1 MQSNNLSQPERKK
14 NSLILIVDDIPKNIQ
29 LLGNILSNHGYNIAV
44 ATNGKQ
50 ALTIIEKKLP
60 DLVLLDVMMP
70 EIDGFEVCQR
80 IKDNPASR
88 EIPVIF
94 LTAKHEVED
103 KIRGFEVGGSDYV
116 TKPFETAEV
125 IARVRTHLQLKNALD
140 TIHQYNQQL
149 ERIVDER
156 TEALIRAERHA
167 AFSMLIQGIVHNL
180 RNPLNAISG
189 SIQLIEMER
198 NRVNK
203 LQIPDPENDEWKK
216 AQKSFASIWHYTE
229 MAETGTGKLIQMI
242 NSLMAKSRADK
253 SDNIELV
260 DLNQLLQRE
269 IDFLLADQHFRNH
282 TKRVLE
288 FCEGELMVEVVSSEI
303 SQVLQNLIR
312 NAIDAMFEQ
321 PDATITIRTGNN
333 AEEVWFMVQD
343 NGPGIPEEV
352 QAKIFDPFF
361 TTKPKADS
369 DSKGPK
375 GTGLGLHMCS
385 EMIRAYNGR
394 IDLESK
400 PGMGA
405 AFRVVLPKNRPEKH
419 EVEADNSQIALI

>member
-198 NRVNK
+198 NRINK
-203 LQIPDPENDEWKK
+203 LQIPDPENDE
-216 AQKSFASIWHYTE
+216 
-229 MAETGTGKLIQMI
+229 
-242 NSLMAKSRADK
+242 
-253 SDNIELV
+253 
-260 DLNQLLQRE
+260 
-269 IDFLLADQHFRNH
+269 
-282 TKRVLE
+282 
-288 FCEGELMVEVVSSEI
+288 
-303 SQVLQNLIR
+303 
-312 NAIDAMFEQ
+312 
-321 PDATITIRTGNN
+321 
-333 AEEVWFMVQD
+333 
-343 NGPGIPEEV
+343 
-352 QAKIFDPFF
+352 
-361 TTKPKADS
+361 
-369 DSKGPK
+369 
-375 GTGLGLHMCS
+375 
-385 EMIRAYNGR
+385 
-394 IDLESK
+394 
-400 PGMGA
+400 
-405 AFRVVLPKNRPEKH
+405 
-419 EVEADNSQIALI
+419 